1 MTRLGADIVDG
12 RAEVQWIPVDP
23 RAPDDTRE
31 LRYRFEATGNRCKK
45 VTGGEVQVR
54 NPRVVSM
61 EWNKKAIYYGDKATL
76 TIKTLEV
83 AQESPTCKLQL
94 WERDYTT
101 ADDLL
106 LEKELTIDG
115 DEIETEIEFNFDVE
129 RVVDEDELELEII
142 GRLQCGGNHL
152 PSEQL
157 PLLIKFGGRTT

>member
-1 MTRLGADIVDG
+1 MEG
-12 RAEVQWIPVDP
+12 RAEAQWTPTDP
-23 RAPDDTRE
+23 RAVDDTRE
-31 LRYRFEATGNRCKK
+31 LRYNFEATGNRCKK

-76 TIKTLEV
+76 RIKTLEV
-83 AQESPTCKLQL
+83 AQESPTCRLQL

-115 DEIETEIEFNFDVE
+115 DEVETEIEFNFDVE

-142 GRLQCGGNHL
+142 PKLILNDAIQLHQNCILIVGIGGQN
-152 PSEQL
+152 E
-157 PLLIKFGGRTT
+157 